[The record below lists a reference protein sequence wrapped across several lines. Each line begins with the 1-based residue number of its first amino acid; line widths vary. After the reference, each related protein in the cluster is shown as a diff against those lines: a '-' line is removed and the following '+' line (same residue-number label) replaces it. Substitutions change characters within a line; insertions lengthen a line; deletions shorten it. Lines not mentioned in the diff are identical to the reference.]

1 MSVKKWYRYID
12 TRREGL
18 CLAKKKRLQNDEEKN
33 YKRVKNKN
41 LFKWGEN

>member
-18 CLAKKKRLQNDEEKN
+18 CLAKKKDCKMMKKKIIKEWKI
-33 YKRVKNKN
+33 KN

>member
-18 CLAKKKRLQNDEEKN
+18 CLAKKRLQNDEEKN